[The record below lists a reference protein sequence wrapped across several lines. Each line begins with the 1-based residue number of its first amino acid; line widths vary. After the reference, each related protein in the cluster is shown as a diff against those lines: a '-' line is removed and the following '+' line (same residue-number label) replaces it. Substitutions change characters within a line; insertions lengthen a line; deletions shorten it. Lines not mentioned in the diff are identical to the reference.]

1 MDVTIG
7 GEQQSLGEFS
17 AYKAL
22 KALEILSDVESAW
35 RAVLTEAASFRRQ
48 YGEENYVE
56 LSRVDARRQFRPRV
70 LEQTIRRELEDGRI
84 ELIDEPVLNEETG
97 EPLLSPDPLGHL
109 TDADWEASGQK
120 LRIPEQ
126 PNETLQVAA
135 MVPLAFKHGRD
146 ATLSLMAL
154 VLAKNSE
161 LEEWDREGGDVVD
174 AKLRDRAE
182 TLKHRADLDE
192 LVDLAT
198 AVLEMCREQVAGPF
212 ERLTAQARTI
222 FSKPESETPETQTP
236 PPMTVVEGTAT
247 DNSTASSPESSGSSP
262 DGSGGP
268 PTSSSTEP
276 ASDSS
281 PSFASA

>member
-1 MDVTIG
+1 MEVTIG
-7 GEQQSLGEFS
+7 GEARTLGEFS

-22 KALEILSDVESAW
+22 KALEILSDVETAW
-35 RAVLTEAASFRRQ
+35 RAVLTEAASFRQQ
-48 YGEENYVE
+48 YGEENFVE

-70 LEQTIRRELEDGRI
+70 LERTRRVEMEDGRLEI
-84 ELIDEPVLNEETG
+84 VDEPVMNEATG

-126 PNETLQVAA
+126 PAETLQVAA

-146 ATLSLMAL
+146 AALSLMAL
-154 VLAKNSE
+154 VLATNAE
-161 LEEWDREGGDVVD
+161 LEDWDREGAEKVD
-174 AKLRDRAE
+174 EKLKERAAELRHRAKL
-182 TLKHRADLDE
+182 DE
-192 LVDLAT
+192 IVDLAT
-198 AVLEMCREQVAGPF
+198 ATLQLCREQVAGPF
-212 ERLTAQARTI
+212 GKLADQARTI
-222 FSKPESETPETQTP
+222 FRSESETPKTDTP
-236 PPMTVVEGTAT
+236 PPMTIVEEGDA
-247 DNSTASSPESSGSSP
+247 DASTPDSPTSSSPSPESS
-262 DGSGGP
+262 DGH